1 MRFMYNYFSI
11 EIILQVLKCFIKM
24 HCLIWYNKRLF
35 IQESVNT
42 GKHPNNRNVLKGFF
56 KNWPFESFTSYG
68 NWRCFAVM
76 CDVGWWSE
84 RVAWQRMPVTTVTV
98 AQCQLAGVLL
108 RMQRIIT
115 MTYVVLLV
123 ISHLRQWSVI
133 YMCLEGNSC
142 FKVSLFSIIWSFGVK
157 ISKF

>member
-1 MRFMYNYFSI
+1 
-11 EIILQVLKCFIKM
+11 
-24 HCLIWYNKRLF
+24 
-35 IQESVNT
+35 
-42 GKHPNNRNVLKGFF
+42 
-56 KNWPFESFTSYG
+56 
-68 NWRCFAVM
+68 
-76 CDVGWWSE
+76 
-84 RVAWQRMPVTTVTV
+84 MPVTTVTV

-108 RMQRIIT
+108 RMQRMIT